1 MNRQDRR
8 RQLSDLAKSDAMYSS
23 FPSDMRAATELHRQ
37 GRMKEAADTLRK
49 ITKVYADH
57 PDVRVAWSNL
67 GATLQGLGKLDDAVA
82 ALKKARAL
90 KPDHPPPHHNLGM
103 ALAQQGKLDEAIES
117 LQRACDLDPNFRDAW
132 AGLALVREQTGEIP
146 LAAEA
151 WQRAVQ
157 ADPNAV
163 EPLFNF
169 GNCLFRLGMLN
180 EAAGAF
186 QGCLARRPNMPEAVY
201 ALGRVHEEAGSFDT
215 AAEAYLAAT
224 RIAPQVG
231 QGHAQLAGLIVTIA
245 GTDLAKAQG
254 LADTYRQTHPDSPVV
269 PQLFARLEE
278 IASQAA
284 AVPPAEQSAPA
295 AAGTTD
301 A

>member
-8 RQLSDLAKSDAMYSS
+8 RQLSDLTKSDAMLNS
-23 FPSDMRAATELHRQ
+23 FPADMRAATELHRQ
-37 GRMKEAADTLRK
+37 GRLKEAADTLRK
-49 ITKVYADH
+49 ITKVYAEH

-67 GATLQGLGKLDDAVA
+67 GATLQGLGKLDEAVT

-117 LQRACDLDPNFRDAW
+117 LTRAVELDPNFRDAW
-132 AGLALVREQTGEIP
+132 SGLAMVREQAGEVP

-163 EPLFNF
+163 EPLFNL
-169 GNCLFRLGMLN
+169 GNALFRLGQLA
-180 EAAGAF
+180 EAAAAF
-186 QGCLARRPNMPEAVY
+186 QGCLARRQNMPEAVY
-201 ALGRVHEEAGSFDT
+201 ALGRVHEEAGSYDV

-224 RIAPQVG
+224 RLAPQVG
-231 QGHAQLAGLIVTIA
+231 AGHAQLAGLIVTIA
-245 GTDLAKAQG
+245 QTDMPKAQG

-278 IASQAA
+278 MAKEAPKA
-284 AVPPAEQSAPA
+284 DAPTEATAEA
-295 AAGTTD
+295 
-301 A
+301 